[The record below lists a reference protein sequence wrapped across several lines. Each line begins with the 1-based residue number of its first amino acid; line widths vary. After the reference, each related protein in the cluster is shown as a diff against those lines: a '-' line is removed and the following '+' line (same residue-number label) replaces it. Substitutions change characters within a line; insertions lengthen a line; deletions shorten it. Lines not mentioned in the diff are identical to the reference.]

1 MNEKGS
7 FLDWLKYRWK
17 MIRVSDTKF
26 FKFIWITAISITLI
40 TVLISAGVT
49 AASNKK
55 AKAAKKKK
63 EQVTTEAVATET
75 DAPVATVTDANAWML
90 MLVNSSN
97 PIPDGYTVP
106 EFTELR
112 NDQRVDSRIY
122 PELQAMFDDAR
133 AQGHSPYITSSYRTN
148 AQQQEEM
155 NKKINE
161 LLAEGKTEEQ
171 ARAEAATLVAQPGTS
186 EHETGLAIDV
196 GSDVGEEAQNA
207 LWTWLSENAHKY
219 GFIIRYPE
227 NKIDITGISNEPWHL
242 RYVGVDAATA
252 MHESGQ
258 CLEEYLGVT
267 N

>member
-1 MNEKGS
+1 MNENGN
-7 FLDWLKYRWK
+7 FLDFLKYRWK
-17 MIRVSDTKF
+17 MIRVSDTRF
-26 FKFIWITAISITLI
+26 FKFIWIVAISITLI

-49 AASNKK
+49 ASSNKK
-55 AKAAKKKK
+55 AKKEKKKQ
-63 EQVTTEAVATET
+63 EATTEEVVATET
-75 DAPVATVTDANAWML
+75 DAPVATVTDANSWML
-90 MLVNSSN
+90 ILVNQNN
-97 PIPDGYTVP
+97 PLPEGFTVP

-112 NDQRVDSRIY
+112 NSQRVDSRMY

-133 AQGHSPYITSSYRTN
+133 AEGHSPYITSSYRDST
-148 AQQQEEM
+148 AQQEEM

-171 ARAEAATLVAQPGTS
+171 ARAEAATVVAQPGTS

-196 GSDVGEEAQNA
+196 GSDVSEEAQKA